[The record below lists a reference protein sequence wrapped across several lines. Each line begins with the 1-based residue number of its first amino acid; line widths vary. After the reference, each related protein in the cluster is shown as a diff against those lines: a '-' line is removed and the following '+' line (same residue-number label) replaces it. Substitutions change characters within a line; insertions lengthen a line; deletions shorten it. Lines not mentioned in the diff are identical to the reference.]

1 MAMERNHNDPFT
13 YEIVDHLLVIAK
25 KSDGWSKELNL
36 VSWNGQQPPKF
47 DIREWSPDHTKM
59 SKGITLYDY
68 EMRKVYQAYMKYSN
82 ARTIAEG
89 RNNRNAAAEAGLRAG
104 AEAAHAQE
112 EAENKARQAMA
123 NAEAI
128 RSQAGS
134 DEKDDFDAPGLA
146 GELHESESSATVSQD
161 EDTSEEYASLNDEA
175 VMAEASAAAEEASGV
190 AASAAM

>member
-59 SKGITLYDY
+59 SKGVTLYDY

-112 EAENKARQAMA
+112 EAENEARQAML

-128 RSQAGS
+128 KSQEAS
-134 DEKDDFDAPGLA
+134 TSEDDFDAPGL
-146 GELHESESSATVSQD
+146 SEKQAADSQD
-161 EDTSEEYASLNDEA
+161 PSEARHEDEAEEYTSLNDEA
-175 VMAEASAAAEEASGV
+175 AGQSLAAAAAESPQGL
-190 AASAAM
+190 AAAE